1 MPLAG
6 PVVKKISLIKRI
18 TEVEPLLRY
27 TYENAAAYP
36 FGNAIQV
43 PQILAI
49 LVAATAGRW
58 PYHSLAKLVA
68 SRLAKVLSSPR
79 RFPSPPPANFH
90 SFCEPFPLA
99 CLHND
104 EGSSRRIFPVSR
116 SEPHHLG

>member
-43 PQILAI
+43 LQNLAI
-49 LVAATAGRW
+49 VVTPAAGRW
-58 PYHSLAKLVA
+58 PSDSLAKLVA
-68 SRLAKVLSSPR
+68 PRLSKG
-79 RFPSPPPANFH
+79 
-90 SFCEPFPLA
+90 LA
-99 CLHND
+99 SGGKFVARL
-104 EGSSRRIFPVSR
+104 
-116 SEPHHLG
+116 